1 MATGGQ
7 IPFSGRFALI
17 LAVAALQCEAFAG
30 SQMEDLA
37 AQAGYRILAPGDSS
51 AAAQRRAA
59 EGIPVNRM
67 TGPARSRA
75 VGVIRECNQYRHLP
89 ELQYS
94 ADPAMYRYLLQH
106 PDVAVSTWR
115 VMGISKFEMWQTG
128 QEQYEARAVDG
139 SEGETSVLYRDQ
151 QQCVFICSGSYH
163 NPLLPRPLSAT
174 ALVWLRSAFTP
185 MSDGTW
191 QVTQKADTFIVF
203 ESQGL
208 STFAKVLTPVT
219 NTMMDRNLFE
229 VSLYAGL
236 MSRAVRDE
244 PEWII
249 QVAQQLD
256 GVLPQ
261 RSGELIAIARQR
273 RPTSVTEAARFGTS
287 SNRAGIV
294 PSGITLSESQISEGL
309 AAVPGASATPV
320 PPVPLSTGTVTAARP
335 STALPFSQVMDSGRP
350 ALDVNS
356 QNNVLVKEASA
367 STQSSAA
374 AAKNSV
380 SFSGTGS
387 QDSFVLQPVVVP
399 PEASDSK

>member
-128 QEQYEARAVDG
+128 REQYEARAVDG
-139 SEGETSVLYRDQ
+139 SEGVTSVLYRDQ

-163 NPLLPRPLSAT
+163 NALLPRSLSAT

-244 PEWII
+244 PEWVI

-256 GVLPQ
+256 GVHPQ
-261 RSGELIAIARQR
+261 RSGELIDIARQR

-287 SNRAGIV
+287 SNRTGII
-294 PSGITLSESQISEGL
+294 PSGITLSEAEISEGL
-309 AAVPGASATPV
+309 AAVPGVSATPF
-320 PPVPLSTGTVTAARP
+320 PPVPMSTGTVTAARP
-335 STALPFSQVMDSGRP
+335 STAHPSAPGIASGRP
-350 ALDVNS
+350 ALDPNTP
-356 QNNVLVKEASA
+356 NNVLVKEASA
-367 STQSSAA
+367 STRTTATEE
-374 AAKNSV
+374 KESV
-380 SFSGTGS
+380 SLSNAGS
-387 QDSFVLQPVVVP
+387 EDGFELQPVVIP
-399 PEASDSK
+399 PETSERK